1 MNERIEKFI
10 DDAKLTAV
18 SEMFE
23 SELEK
28 FAELIISECIE
39 TITTYDLVPGHSAK
53 WEDIYEIHARLLQDL
68 GEELKE
74 HFGVDNE

>member
-28 FAELIISECIE
+28 FAELIIAECAHQAEIWDSDPLSGNS
-39 TITTYDLVPGHSAK
+39 IA
-53 WEDIYEIHARLLQDL
+53 YEIKKHF
-68 GEELKE
+68 KE
-74 HFGVDNE
+74 KNT

>member
-28 FAELIISECIE
+28 FAELIIEECVGAIMTKE
-39 TITTYDLVPGHSAK
+39 RHRAEYF
-53 WEDIYEIHARLLQDL
+53 ARVVQRR
-68 GEELKE
+68 
-74 HFGVDNE
+74 FGILDDGDDE